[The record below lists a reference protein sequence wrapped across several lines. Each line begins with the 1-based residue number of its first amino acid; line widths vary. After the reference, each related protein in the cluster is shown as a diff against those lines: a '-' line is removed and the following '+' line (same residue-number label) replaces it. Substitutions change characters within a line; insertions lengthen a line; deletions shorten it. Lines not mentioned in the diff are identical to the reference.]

1 MPAVKK
7 IVALASVLS
16 LAGCGD
22 GGVPT
27 DSPYKGQTAETF
39 SMQLKGQRT
48 IDGGKKLHWFQEY
61 VAGYVKP
68 DAAKLPAALTA
79 LDTVSG
85 CKLPQP
91 DKASTLVQAITWNSK
106 TYAPLYLIDDDKL
119 DKITRNVMAV
129 VKGGHNPALAL
140 DKREGQLLQVDVAV
154 TESKPVHI
162 VLASTSEVLWNIV
175 PGPDAKITG
184 ISIISRNSA
193 VAVANVPA
201 DVPVA
206 AITGKDAERCG
217 ALPALMPVKDY
228 PGVKMQLHRANDNDA
243 KYAEKMKKYRAYNSY
258 FRRQFGVDSDDV
270 SIGVSVMNHVAIGP
284 VPGQDGRL
292 PFRSLEGAEIRVS
305 PSAFV
310 FFGSEGDY
318 VRAKKE
324 AVTKAASRITGGDYG
339 KVLEGAGY

>member
-1 MPAVKK
+1 MPLRGGIADRKEVMKLSTQTK
-7 IVALASVLS
+7 I
-16 LAGCGD
+16 
-22 GGVPT
+22 
-27 DSPYKGQTAETF
+27 
-39 SMQLKGQRT
+39 
-48 IDGGKKLHWFQEY
+48 
-61 VAGYVKP
+61 
-68 DAAKLPAALTA
+68 
-79 LDTVSG
+79 
-85 CKLPQP
+85 
-91 DKASTLVQAITWNSK
+91 
-106 TYAPLYLIDDDKL
+106 PLYLIDDDKL

-162 VLASTSEVLWNIV
+162 VLASTGEVLWNIL
-175 PGPDAKITG
+175 PGPDATITG

-217 ALPALMPVKDY
+217 ALPALMPVKEY

-258 FRRQFGVDSDDV
+258 FRRQFGVESDDV

-284 VPGQDGRL
+284 VPRQDGRL

-305 PSAFV
+305 PLAFA

-318 VRAKKE
+318 VKTKKD
-324 AVTKAASRITGGDYG
+324 AVTKAASRITGSDYG